1 MSSTNVQ
8 SWVSEKRER
17 RSRRSWTRRKG
28 SRDLIWGRG
37 RRPNFWCGCREI
49 HSVDQ
54 DQDAKILRTGQA
66 MQGQRNQINTRRLA
80 YGKNDESARPEARRL
95 EFQKL
100 PARSQRVVEMKC
112 KSQKEAF
119 NQKKEPHLSAPCHTI
134 LIIGELCSSSTRST
148 SSGLLPSCVLYVL
161 ALACWI
167 CQIATRFLVG
177 AVDYVVE

>member
-1 MSSTNVQ
+1 M
-8 SWVSEKRER
+8 
-17 RSRRSWTRRKG
+17 
-28 SRDLIWGRG
+28 
-37 RRPNFWCGCREI
+37 
-49 HSVDQ
+49 DQ

-119 NQKKEPHLSAPCHTI
+119 NQKKEPHLFGTMSHHTYHRRALLFFNEI
-134 LIIGELCSSSTRST
+134 NKFWTFAVLRTVCLGSCMLNFARSLQGSWLVQLITWSSSVRMY
-148 SSGLLPSCVLYVL
+148 GM
-161 ALACWI
+161 
-167 CQIATRFLVG
+167 
-177 AVDYVVE
+177 